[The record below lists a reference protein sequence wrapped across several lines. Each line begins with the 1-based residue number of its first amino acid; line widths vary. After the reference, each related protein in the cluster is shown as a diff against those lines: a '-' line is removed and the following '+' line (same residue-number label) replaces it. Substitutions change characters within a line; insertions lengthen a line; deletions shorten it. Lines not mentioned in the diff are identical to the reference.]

1 MKRAFSLVLI
11 TGILVVCVPQSGRAE
26 GQRIGFFANL
36 GVMTKEGS
44 SPYWVTLGAEV
55 ALQLGTRWSLN
66 PEVSVWGSNFRF
78 DSYYIVP
85 GVVVNFRIGRL
96 TLGVGAVRRFW
107 VSRFSNGDSSE
118 KIAPKI
124 QVGYRSRNSRITL
137 IVIPLSSRNYV
148 SVGVALGMGF

>member
-1 MKRAFSLVLI
+1 MKHVFSLVLI
-11 TGILVVCVPQSGRAE
+11 TSILVVCFPESGRAE

-36 GVMTKEGS
+36 GVMTKEGL
-44 SPYWVTLGAEV
+44 SPYWLTLGPE
-55 ALQLGTRWSLN
+55 LMIPLGTRWSLN
-66 PEVSVWGSNFRF
+66 PEVTLWGGNFRF
-78 DSYYIVP
+78 NSFFVVP
-85 GVVVNFRIGRL
+85 GVVVNLRIGRF

-107 VSRFSNGDSSE
+107 VSRFSNGDSTE